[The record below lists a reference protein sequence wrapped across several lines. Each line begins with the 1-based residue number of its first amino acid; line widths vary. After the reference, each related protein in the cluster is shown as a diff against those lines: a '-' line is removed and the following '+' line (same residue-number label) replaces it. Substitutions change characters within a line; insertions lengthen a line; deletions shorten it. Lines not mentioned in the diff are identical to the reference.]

1 MLLIDVR
8 SRLVPTLRGNPAW
21 VLRHVRMRNHKISCP
36 LSPAGHAPA
45 GLTVKCTSYTK
56 IIMFSS
62 HRNLFHSTTAQ
73 KHKNGPKWPSLGL
86 LRRMLLSTT
95 ALATTGG
102 GRNGGQL
109 DGRVWRIRAYALFQR
124 KTRPTHLVPVVARWC

>member
-1 MLLIDVR
+1 
-8 SRLVPTLRGNPAW
+8 
-21 VLRHVRMRNHKISCP
+21 
-36 LSPAGHAPA
+36 
-45 GLTVKCTSYTK
+45 
-56 IIMFSS
+56 MFSS

-124 KTRPTHLVPVVARWC
+124 ETRPTHLVPVVARWC